1 MSKCSVFRIWK
12 SSFLYWT
19 LLRPKYCA
27 DAGIGSPASRLAAAT
42 AIVHLRAHIAPSAGA
57 RHAPCDDRSMSSA
70 SMPDTDAATI
80 TRDELIRSLRRRRI
94 VLVDVLTPESFAAIH
109 IPGAINLPVA
119 DISRLPPSLAP
130 ARYADHICYCR

>member
-27 DAGIGSPASRLAAAT
+27 EALIGTPVSRPAAAS
-42 AIVHLRAHIAPSAGA
+42 AITNFLAHMVRSTGA

-70 SMPDTDAATI
+70 STPDTAAATI
-80 TRDELIRSLRRRRI
+80 TRDELIRALRRRRI
-94 VLVDVLTPESFAAIH
+94 VLVDVLTPESFAAI
-109 IPGAINLPVA
+109 
-119 DISRLPPSLAP
+119 
-130 ARYADHICYCR
+130 